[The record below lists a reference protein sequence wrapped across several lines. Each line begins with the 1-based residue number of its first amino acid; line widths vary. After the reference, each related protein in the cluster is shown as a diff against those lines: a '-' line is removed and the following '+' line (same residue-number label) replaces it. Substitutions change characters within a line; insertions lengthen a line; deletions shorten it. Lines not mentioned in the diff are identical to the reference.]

1 MTEKISCRIETDKL
15 DALKQKYS
23 GLTVTAIISR
33 LIEAALADCPTAP
46 MPCPTDTGNLSK
58 AEMEGIKLL
67 KREYHRDWRHKNPE
81 KANSYQK
88 KIPFEK
94 REATRQRHWLK
105 KLRASQ

>member
-33 LIEAALADCPTAP
+33 LIDEALTCPTAP
-46 MPCPTDTGNLSK
+46 MPCPTDTKNLTK
-58 AEMEGIKLL
+58 AEREGIKLL

-81 KANSYQK
+81 KVNAAQK
-88 KIPFEK
+88 KLSFEK
-94 REATRQRHWLK
+94 REANRQRHWLK
-105 KLRASQ
+105 KLRTSQ